1 MIRAAVT
8 LGRARQR
15 QCALDDPED
24 ITISGMPS
32 LLIEPRE
39 MAQDRGDGQID
50 QPVVEKAR
58 RVIRRRPP

>member
-1 MIRAAVT
+1 V
-8 LGRARQR
+8 
-15 QCALDDPED
+15 LDDLED

-58 RVIRRRPP
+58 RVIRRRAP